1 MAGVKQAM
9 AQLTLNYQPMQ
20 RTYDVAVAGGGTA
33 GVMAACAAAR
43 EGARVIMLEREYA
56 LGGTSTLAL
65 TVPRMTNHMP
75 QLTGNS
81 SLADELQ
88 RAMEQ
93 DGFAG
98 DTYFA
103 SPEMAKLYLERM
115 CARYGV
121 EVLYGAE
128 VTGVRLAGRR
138 LREVVI
144 NTASGMIGYTA
155 GAFVDCTGGARLAL
169 ACGCETDCGMDGE
182 NQPMTLR
189 FSVGGVDVS
198 RVEQTLKEWG
208 YRFGGDHFPM
218 EFYSLWREESFNP
231 FTRLL
236 REGVKEGAL
245 TERDGSYV
253 QIYYHPSL
261 GGDVLWFNCP
271 EAGHI
276 RDAVSARSVT
286 EMVLYSRESAMRILT
301 FLKRRFPGFEGSYLQ
316 AFSSIPGIR
325 ESRRLVG
332 DYVLTE
338 EDIRARRRFDDCV
351 AQTAYPVDIHNEHNL
366 VLIHLEPGE
375 YYEIP
380 YRCLLTRE
388 VDNLLVAGRC
398 ASATFAAQSSMRI
411 QLVCM
416 ALGEAAGIAAA
427 MNPDVRAVNGA
438 QVRQRMQAYGAV
450 FAGR

>member
-1 MAGVKQAM
+1 M
-9 AQLTLNYQPMQ
+9 AQLTINYKPVDK
-20 RTYDVAVAGGGTA
+20 TYDVIVAGGGTA

-43 EGARVIMLEREYA
+43 EGARVIILEREYA

-88 RAMEQ
+88 SSMERE
-93 DGFAG
+93 GCAG

-103 SPEMAKLYLERM
+103 SPEMAKLHLEEM
-115 CARYGV
+115 CVRYGV

-128 VTGVRLAGRR
+128 LVGAELKGRKV
-138 LREVVI
+138 ETVVV
-144 NTASGMIGYTA
+144 NTASGLLGYA
-155 GAFVDCTGGARLAL
+155 ARAFIDCTGGARLAL
-169 ACGCETDCGMDGE
+169 ACGCETACGVEGE

-189 FSVGGVDVS
+189 FCVGGVDVA

-231 FTRLL
+231 FTKLL

-253 QIYYHPSL
+253 QIYYHPTL
-261 GGDVLWFNCP
+261 GKDVLWFNCP

-276 RDAVSARSVT
+276 LDAVSARSVT
-286 EMVLYSRESAMRILT
+286 EMVLYSRKSAVRILT
-301 FLKRRFPGFEGSYLQ
+301 FLKRRFPGFEHSYLQ

-332 DYVLTE
+332 EYVLTE

-380 YRCLLTRE
+380 YRCLVTRE
-388 VDNLLVAGRC
+388 LDNLLVAGRC
-398 ASATFAAQSSMRI
+398 SSATFAAQSSMRI

-427 MNPDVRAVNGA
+427 LNPEVRAVDGA
-438 QVRQRMQAYGAV
+438 QVRRCMQAHGAV

>member
-88 RAMEQ
+88 RSMEQ

-128 VTGVRLAGRR
+128 VTGVRLAGRK
-138 LREVVI
+138 LQEVVI

-218 EFYSLWREESFNP
+218 EFYSLWREVCFNP

-236 REGVKEGAL
+236 REGVK
-245 TERDGSYV
+245 
-253 QIYYHPSL
+253 
-261 GGDVLWFNCP
+261 
-271 EAGHI
+271 
-276 RDAVSARSVT
+276 
-286 EMVLYSRESAMRILT
+286 
-301 FLKRRFPGFEGSYLQ
+301 
-316 AFSSIPGIR
+316 
-325 ESRRLVG
+325 
-332 DYVLTE
+332 
-338 EDIRARRRFDDCV
+338 
-351 AQTAYPVDIHNEHNL
+351 
-366 VLIHLEPGE
+366 
-375 YYEIP
+375 
-380 YRCLLTRE
+380 
-388 VDNLLVAGRC
+388 
-398 ASATFAAQSSMRI
+398 
-411 QLVCM
+411 
-416 ALGEAAGIAAA
+416 
-427 MNPDVRAVNGA
+427 
-438 QVRQRMQAYGAV
+438 
-450 FAGR
+450 

>member
-1 MAGVKQAM
+1 M

-43 EGARVIMLEREYA
+43 EGARVILLEREYA

-81 SLADELQ
+81 SLADELE

-128 VTGVRLAGRR
+128 VAGVRLAGRM

-198 RVEQTLKEWG
+198 RVEQTLREWG
-208 YRFGGDHFPM
+208 
-218 EFYSLWREESFNP
+218 
-231 FTRLL
+231 
-236 REGVKEGAL
+236 
-245 TERDGSYV
+245 
-253 QIYYHPSL
+253 
-261 GGDVLWFNCP
+261 
-271 EAGHI
+271 
-276 RDAVSARSVT
+276 
-286 EMVLYSRESAMRILT
+286 
-301 FLKRRFPGFEGSYLQ
+301 
-316 AFSSIPGIR
+316 
-325 ESRRLVG
+325 
-332 DYVLTE
+332 
-338 EDIRARRRFDDCV
+338 
-351 AQTAYPVDIHNEHNL
+351 
-366 VLIHLEPGE
+366 
-375 YYEIP
+375 
-380 YRCLLTRE
+380 
-388 VDNLLVAGRC
+388 
-398 ASATFAAQSSMRI
+398 
-411 QLVCM
+411 
-416 ALGEAAGIAAA
+416 
-427 MNPDVRAVNGA
+427 
-438 QVRQRMQAYGAV
+438 
-450 FAGR
+450 

>member
-1 MAGVKQAM
+1 MAY
-9 AQLTLNYQPMQ
+9 LSLNYEPVERM
-20 RTYDVAVAGGGTA
+20 YDVIVVGGGTA

-43 EGARVIMLEREYA
+43 EGARTLLLEREYA

-75 QLTGNS
+75 QITGNS
-81 SLADELQ
+81 ALADELQ
-88 RAMEQ
+88 RRMET
-93 DGFAG
+93 DGCAG

-115 CARYGV
+115 CAHYGV

-128 VTGVRLAGRR
+128 LVGAQAADRHLER
-138 LREVVI
+138 VVV
-144 NTASGMIGYTA
+144 NTAAGALGYTA
-155 GAFVDCTGGARLAL
+155 RAFIDCTGGAQLAL
-169 ACGCETDCGMDGE
+169 ACGCETVCGMGGE

-189 FSVGGVDVS
+189 FSVGGVEVS
-198 RVEQTLKEWG
+198 RVEQTLKAWG

-231 FTRLL
+231 FTQLL
-236 REGVKEGAL
+236 RQGVEEGAL

-253 QIYYHPSL
+253 QIYHHPSL
-261 GGDVLWFNCP
+261 GKDVLWFNCP

-276 RDAVSARSVT
+276 RDAVSACSVT
-286 EMVLYSRESAMRILT
+286 KMVLYSRESAMRILR
-301 FLKRRFPGFEGSYLQ
+301 FLQRRFPGFERSYLQ

-332 DYVLTE
+332 EYVLTE
-338 EDIRARRRFDDCV
+338 DDIRARRHFDDAV

-380 YRCLLTRE
+380 YRCLVTRE
-388 VDNLLVAGRC
+388 MDNLLVAGRC
-398 ASATFAAQSSMRI
+398 ASTTFAAQSSMRI

-427 MNPDVRAVNGA
+427 MNPDVRAVDGA
-438 QVRQRMQAYGAV
+438 QVRRHMQAYGAV
-450 FAGR
+450 FAQ